1 MEEKTNINEIVN
13 VDITS
18 AEGLQKMNDLVANID
33 YKALF
38 EFVLD
43 IALMVVVCA
52 LLFKLVN
59 KLSARITNFLQ
70 NKNSDMLLVR
80 FMPLITK
87 FLKSFVVVVVV
98 LSWVASL
105 GVNVSAVLAGIGIG
119 GLAVGFAAKETIA
132 DVFGTV
138 VLIADKSAK
147 VGDVIEVD
155 KTIGS
160 GSLFGIV
167 EDINF
172 RSTKIRAFDGPMN
185 TIPNH
190 ILATSVIK
198 NYTLANKRRIAEYV
212 DIVYETPVEKVKEAI
227 EICKN
232 ILADNSKIQKGFLVE
247 LNSLS
252 SSSLKLFLR
261 ADTFTTAADEVEAI
275 RTELLLAVFDSFNKA
290 GIEFAYDTQ
299 TLYLKKEA

>member
-1 MEEKTNINEIVN
+1 MEEKININQIAN
-13 VDITS
+13 VDLATV
-18 AEGLQKMNDLVANID
+18 EGLQKMNDFVVNID

-38 EFVLD
+38 NFVLD
-43 IALMVVVCA
+43 IALMVVFCA
-52 LLFKLVN
+52 LLFKFVN

-98 LSWVASL
+98 LSWAASM

-132 DVFGTV
+132 DVFGTI

-147 VGDVIEVD
+147 VGDSIEVD

-160 GSLFGIV
+160 GTLCGIV

-172 RSTKIRAFDGPMN
+172 RSTKIRAFDGPIN

-212 DIVYETPVEKVKEAI
+212 DIVYETPTEKVKEAI
-227 EICKN
+227 EICKS
-232 ILADNSKIQKGFLVE
+232 ILAGNSKIQNGFLVE

-261 ADTFTTAADEVEAI
+261 ADTYTTAADEVESI
-275 RTELLLAVFDSFNKA
+275 KTELLLAVFDSFNKA